1 MADPKITAAK
11 CSISYKADDG
21 YRSEETLGSMREG
34 ADDPIEVLY
43 STVREASRLLAL
55 FGHPRRATDAAAEA
69 VGAVA
74 AWRAT
79 KAAKQEDVRRCPASD
94 HLSIG

>member
-1 MADPKITAAK
+1 MTKKMNDPKIIAAK

-55 FGHPRRATDAAAEA
+55 FGHPTRATEAAADA

-74 AWRAT
+74 AWRAMR
-79 KAAKQEDVRRCPASD
+79 KDAA
-94 HLSIG
+94 